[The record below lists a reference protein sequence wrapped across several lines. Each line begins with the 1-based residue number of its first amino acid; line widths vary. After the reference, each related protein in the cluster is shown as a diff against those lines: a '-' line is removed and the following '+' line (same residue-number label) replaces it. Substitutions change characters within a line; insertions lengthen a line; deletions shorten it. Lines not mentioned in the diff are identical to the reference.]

1 MAFSG
6 FNNKKSVQTQQ
17 WSASTLPYA
26 LDKNDEQFDDA
37 ADSPICSGEILA
49 KMI

>member
-6 FNNKKSVQTQQ
+6 FTAEKSVQIQQ
-17 WSASTLPYA
+17 WSTPTLPYA

-37 ADSPICSGEILA
+37 ADSPICSG
-49 KMI
+49 KF